1 MKLKVVT
8 FKLSEEELETLDS
21 IALAYGI
28 SRSEVIKRAL
38 KEYKEKFFLQGEAGE
53 IWMKLSLW
61 YWRRKLREAEEKG
74 DKEAAEYA
82 GNLIRELVGRLQG
95 GSGSL
100 RPEPKDAEQLPPD
113 SEEVPE
119 VLGRGG

>member
-1 MKLKVVT
+1 MKVVT

-38 KEYKEKFFLQGEAGE
+38 REYKEKFFLQGRADE
-53 IWMKLSLW
+53 IWVKLSLW
-61 YWRRKLREAEEKG
+61 YWRRKLKEAEEKG

-82 GNLIRELVGRLQG
+82 ENLIRRLTERLQDR
-95 GSGSL
+95 SRSL
-100 RPEPKDAEQLPPD
+100 RSEQEDAEQLPPD
-113 SEEVPE
+113 SEEVSE